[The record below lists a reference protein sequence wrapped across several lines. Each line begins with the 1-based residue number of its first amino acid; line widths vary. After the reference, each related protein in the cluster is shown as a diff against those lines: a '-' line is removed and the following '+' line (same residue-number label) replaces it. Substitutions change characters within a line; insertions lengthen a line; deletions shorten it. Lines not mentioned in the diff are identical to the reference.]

1 MVYLLSL
8 IPISAGI
15 LTLIFKNKRSLVLAI
30 ALIAISITGIFVFSF
45 QGKNIEINIGNWSNL
60 GITVGFDD
68 LSWPFLLAAFIVI
81 LAVVLNSINKG
92 YDNLFYSLILLLY
105 GSLNAVFISRDLFNV
120 YVTVELAAL
129 ICFILIAYGRKGGQ
143 IWASFKYMLVSS
155 FGFNLYL
162 LGIGL
167 VYVKKGSFA
176 FSALSGISP
185 LPVLLIFAGLSVKSG
200 LFLLSMWLPDAHA
213 KAMTEVSPLLSGLMV
228 KIEIYLIVRFVQ
240 YDSFLWLK
248 DFYLIIGSVSAIAG
262 VIFAMNAKKAKS
274 ILAYHTMSQVGYM
287 LVACNKAATW
297 HAFSH
302 AIFKGLLFIAA
313 GNIYERLGTQE
324 VKNWNGKITRLEYFA
339 LLAGSI
345 AISGFP
351 FTSGCVTKHSIIQTV
366 PLLEK
371 YVLLIASVGT
381 VISFSKFIFLSVNR
395 EKVKTPWNYRISY
408 LILIAAIFIQGVAGF
423 NLEEVPESVIVIA
436 LGILFYYLIKS
447 KLKPFPRV
455 FERLDNSLLIYL
467 GFIGVA
473 LTFILFAT

>member
-15 LTLIFKNKRSLVLAI
+15 FTLVFKNRRRLVLAI
-30 ALIAISITGIFVFSF
+30 ALIAIAATGIVAFTF

-60 GITVGFDD
+60 GITVGFDS
-68 LSWPFLLAAFIVI
+68 LSWPFVLAAFIVV
-81 LAVVLNSINKG
+81 LSVVLNSINKG

-129 ICFILIAYGRKGGQ
+129 ICFILLAYGKKGSQ

-176 FSALSGISP
+176 FSALEGIYP
-185 LPVLLIFAGLSVKSG
+185 LPIALIFAGLSVKSG
-200 LFLLSMWLPDAHA
+200 LFLLSMWLPDAHSR
-213 KAMTEVSPLLSGLMV
+213 AMTEVSPLLSGLMV
-228 KIEIYLIVRFVQ
+228 KIEIYLIVRFIQ

-248 DFYLIIGSVSAIAG
+248 DFYLVIGSISAIAG
-262 VIFAMNAKKAKS
+262 VIFAINANKAKS
-274 ILAYHTMSQVGYM
+274 LLAYSTISQIGYM
-287 LVACNKAATW
+287 VVACNKATTW

-302 AIFKGLLFIAA
+302 AIFKSLLFIVA
-313 GNIYERLGTQE
+313 GNIYERLGTQDI
-324 VKNWNGKITRLEYFA
+324 KKWNGKITRVEYLA
-339 LLAGSI
+339 LFIGSLAI
-345 AISGFP
+345 LGFP
-351 FTSGCVTKHSIIQTV
+351 LTSGCVTKHSIIQSV

-371 YVLLIASVGT
+371 YVLLIVSVGT

-395 EKVKTPWNYRISY
+395 KKVKTPWNYKISY
-408 LILIAAIFIQGVAGF
+408 LILIAVIFIHGTVGF
-423 NLEEVPESVIVIA
+423 KLEEVPESVIVIA
-436 LGILFYYLIKS
+436 LGIVLYFLLKS
-447 KLKPFPRV
+447 KLKPLPRIL
-455 FERLDNSLLIYL
+455 ERLDNSLLIYL
-467 GFIGVA
+467 GFIGIM
-473 LTFILFAT
+473 LTFILLTP